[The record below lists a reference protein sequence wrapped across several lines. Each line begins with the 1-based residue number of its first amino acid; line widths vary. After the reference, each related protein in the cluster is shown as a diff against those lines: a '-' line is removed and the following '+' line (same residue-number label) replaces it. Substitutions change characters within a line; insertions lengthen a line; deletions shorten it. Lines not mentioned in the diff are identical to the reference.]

1 MNFKTESRRINED
14 AKKEV
19 DRKNYAFVKNSR
31 RVATGFLASIPSVS
45 ADSWIRTLETL
56 S

>member
-14 AKKEV
+14 AKEV

-31 RVATGFLASIPSVS
+31 RVATGFLASISSVS
-45 ADSWIRTLETL
+45 ADPWIRTLETL